1 MEKENKYM
9 LEVKEGKVN
18 FIQSEEG
25 ALQPK
30 LIPDPNIILNVNGKT
45 LEEEVPVSP
54 QDQIE
59 IQFKEEVL
67 SPAAAKITLSQD
79 KMSAFLQIE
88 PSSVKTF
95 QLIDLAP
102 SANLYLMTKEL
113 THNENPLTKEEIM
126 EQLKKH
132 KVSYGI
138 MEEAIDKVLE
148 ELPSQPTEIARGKP
162 ARPGKD
168 ARVEYLFKQEF
179 QTAPSITPDGKV
191 DYREIL
197 KIPYVK
203 QGDTLVKKTPAR
215 EGEPGISV
223 TGQELGIKP
232 PRDIILKA
240 SKTTRLNSSEREL
253 RAVISGYPLVE
264 EKGNAV
270 IAHVSNIF
278 THTGD
283 VDLSTGNLRFQG
295 DIQIEGNVFEGM
307 AIIAGGTVNISGD
320 VNSAA
325 VQSGNHLTVLH
336 NVINSTLMAGGA
348 EAILM
353 QLQPVAHNLEE
364 NIKNLTVMVEALKK
378 HPKFKGKELKGI
390 ALLKLIR
397 ALTQTKAPY
406 IVEEVKKFSQLE
418 NQLSRHAL
426 SFNLPEE
433 LLQSIHKLA
442 NDLKLLFDSTSEK
455 IVDCQ
460 ILLTMLDY
468 LQQSIKKHP
477 APESDIS
484 VGYTLKSCLETS
496 GNIHITGQGCFQSE
510 VIAGGEIQVA
520 GILRGGSLMSGKN
533 VFVKEVGSTAGV
545 KSHISVPADC
555 KINLNNVHE
564 NTYVTI
570 GKQNYKF
577 NMFQTNIEAYLYQGK
592 VRLR

>member
-168 ARVEYLFKQEF
+168 ARVEYLFRQEF

-203 QGDTLVKKTPAR
+203 QGDTLVKKTPTR

-253 RAVISGYPLVE
+253 RAVISGTPW
-264 EKGNAV
+264 
-270 IAHVSNIF
+270 
-278 THTGD
+278 
-283 VDLSTGNLRFQG
+283 
-295 DIQIEGNVFEGM
+295 
-307 AIIAGGTVNISGD
+307 
-320 VNSAA
+320 
-325 VQSGNHLTVLH
+325 
-336 NVINSTLMAGGA
+336 
-348 EAILM
+348 
-353 QLQPVAHNLEE
+353 
-364 NIKNLTVMVEALKK
+364 LKK
-378 HPKFKGKELKGI
+378 REM
-390 ALLKLIR
+390 LL
-397 ALTQTKAPY
+397 
-406 IVEEVKKFSQLE
+406 
-418 NQLSRHAL
+418 
-426 SFNLPEE
+426 LPMYP
-433 LLQSIHKLA
+433 
-442 NDLKLLFDSTSEK
+442 TSLP
-455 IVDCQ
+455 I
-460 ILLTMLDY
+460 
-468 LQQSIKKHP
+468 
-477 APESDIS
+477 
-484 VGYTLKSCLETS
+484 
-496 GNIHITGQGCFQSE
+496 QGTWTFLP
-510 VIAGGEIQVA
+510 G
-520 GILRGGSLMSGKN
+520 
-533 VFVKEVGSTAGV
+533 T
-545 KSHISVPADC
+545 
-555 KINLNNVHE
+555 
-564 NTYVTI
+564 
-570 GKQNYKF
+570 
-577 NMFQTNIEAYLYQGK
+577 
-592 VRLR
+592 